1 MQTFMEFISDPAT
14 HDTTIAADLRSWATQ
29 CVKKLDDSEVK
40 LLNSYCDMGYEGINA
55 FLRRNTWERTQYLSH
70 AKTPDAFRRMMRGA
84 TSVIDGAFQKCRAP
98 RALTLYR
105 GVNNFMSGRPY
116 IGRQLTFAGYSS
128 ASLKPW
134 VAVEHSEEARV
145 PTILEF
151 LVPRGYPAIPIFG
164 MARDE
169 DEYEVLLPNRA
180 QGRIVKVTDPNPQG
194 HDPYHQF
201 TQISI
206 QLH

>member
-1 MQTFMEFISDPAT
+1 
-14 HDTTIAADLRSWATQ
+14 
-29 CVKKLDDSEVK
+29 
-40 LLNSYCDMGYEGINA
+40 
-55 FLRRNTWERTQYLSH
+55 
-70 AKTPDAFRRMMRGA
+70 
-84 TSVIDGAFQKCRAP
+84 
-98 RALTLYR
+98 
-105 GVNNFMSGRPY
+105 
-116 IGRQLTFAGYSS
+116 
-128 ASLKPW
+128 
-134 VAVEHSEEARV
+134 V